1 MYMCIYVCIN
11 NYGYSKYVTVSLCV
25 RFKNLNTSI
34 NLVVK
39 INFYFHEL

>member
-1 MYMCIYVCIN
+1 MCIYVCIN
-11 NYGYSKYVTVSLCV
+11 NYGNSKYVTVSLCV

-34 NLVVK
+34 ILVVK